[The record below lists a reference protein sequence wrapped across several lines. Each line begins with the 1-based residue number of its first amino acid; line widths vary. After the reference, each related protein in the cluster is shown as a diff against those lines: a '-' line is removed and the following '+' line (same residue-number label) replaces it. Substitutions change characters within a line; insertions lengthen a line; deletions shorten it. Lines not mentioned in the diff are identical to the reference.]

1 MKRRDGRDSFFAD
14 KKQFGM
20 KRKEGEGGRK
30 EEGPSVYEADKNGN
44 ALPRPHCSTP
54 LYQSFLLES
63 GELEKRRGDKSGRVR
78 GDTSQLCL
86 TGLRAGLCGLML

>member
-1 MKRRDGRDSFFAD
+1 MAETLFFAD

-63 GELEKRRGDKSGRVR
+63 GELEKRRGGGVRV
-78 GDTSQLCL
+78 G
-86 TGLRAGLCGLML
+86 G